1 MFSWRRIGV
10 VCCSI
15 SILFSVSL
23 VSAAAAQMP
32 ERIFY
37 TATNAEDI
45 NQAVFRYGIE
55 RGFFR
60 DEGIEL
66 VYRFLPPNLALSA
79 LMAKDI
85 DYLSQLGTLVYGA
98 VRGLPVKVVAIGY
111 DKPFF
116 FIMTQPNIKSAKELI
131 GKKFAVSSLR
141 GTAARTARSALKA
154 LGLNP
159 DKDLTLIVVG
169 QSSMRLLAMEA
180 KSVEATVVPSPWNFR
195 FRDKG
200 FNELVFAG
208 KYVSEPF
215 VGIATS
221 DEKLQTKPNQVKRFL
236 RGFLR
241 SLKAI
246 KTVPKEA
253 TAFIA
258 RTYKLEPAVAAEI
271 YETTSE
277 SLTQDGTVD
286 AEMLQDY
293 LQGIRNETKVNK
305 EVKLSDVFDF
315 RLLREAAKE
324 IEK

>member
-1 MFSWRRIGV
+1 
-10 VCCSI
+10 
-15 SILFSVSL
+15 
-23 VSAAAAQMP
+23 
-32 ERIFY
+32 
-37 TATNAEDI
+37 
-45 NQAVFRYGIE
+45 
-55 RGFFR
+55 
-60 DEGIEL
+60 
-66 VYRFLPPNLALSA
+66 
-79 LMAKDI
+79 
-85 DYLSQLGTLVYGA
+85 
-98 VRGLPVKVVAIGY
+98 
-111 DKPFF
+111 
-116 FIMTQPNIKSAKELI
+116 
-131 GKKFAVSSLR
+131 
-141 GTAARTARSALKA
+141 
-154 LGLNP
+154 
-159 DKDLTLIVVG
+159 
-169 QSSMRLLAMEA
+169 MEA

-246 KTVPKEA
+246 KTAPKEA

-258 RTYKLEPAVAAEI
+258 RSYKLEPAVAGEI

-293 LQGIRNETKVNK
+293 LQDIRNETKVDK
-305 EVKLSDVFDF
+305 EVELSDVFDF